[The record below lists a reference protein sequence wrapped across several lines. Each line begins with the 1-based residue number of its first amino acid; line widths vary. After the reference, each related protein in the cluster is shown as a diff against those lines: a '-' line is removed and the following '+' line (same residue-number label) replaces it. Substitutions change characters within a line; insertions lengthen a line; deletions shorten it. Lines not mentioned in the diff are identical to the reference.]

1 MIITTNQALILRD
14 VDGQHQDDHRSGG
27 TAYQMPPQ
35 NLNTPT
41 QQQQQHPDQHQMSQS
56 LVDQHTGVS
65 MADQHSSLDHAH
77 SMAEHAAHSMLD
89 LSETGSSLEHLAGGG
104 HSAQSLADLGR
115 GSDQSLDSNARRQ
128 QLHDRIGLNDGGQGM
143 RQLGNDRDIGMGS
156 GNNNGMRP
164 MSGLGDRINQPM
176 RNMTPVGDSRVQHL
190 GNSMSSDGRGSVGL
204 SGGNGNGLSDQGY
217 PEQSSQSLLD
227 SMSSRGRPPSMGGGG
242 QHNLDQQHGGHSLPP
257 HMRGEHPSHSHPG
270 LVDHHSQQAMGG
282 DSSNH
287 NGRGGMSAYGL
298 DNNNGQ
304 LHSRP
309 GSTLLQE
316 PNSRNDARDLSRAV
330 YSSSSSSTD
339 RSSGHQSTS
348 LIEETI
354 AAVASNLNKS
364 SPDGGLMPGPLPPNS
379 MMGHLGALGLARSNS
394 AAPHMGHG
402 SDESLADLV
411 GRHHSHGIPMLSER
425 ASQSLSG
432 LMDDHS
438 IGASSSG
445 HGQGRELEKTHP
457 CLTCLKMFRS
467 KQQLAQHNLV
477 HTGVRKHI
485 CSFCDRAFKQLSH
498 LQQHVRIHTG
508 ERKYMCKFCERGFKQ
523 LSHLQKHTRIHT
535 GDTAPPSDDD
545 QKHANVPATRQQ
557 DISRERKY
565 ICSLCDKGFKQLSHL
580 QQHFRIH
587 TDERKYICSCCERG
601 FKQLSHLQQHFRI
614 HTGERKYVC
623 QICNRA
629 FKQMTHLQQHHIIH
643 TGERKYICQVCNRA
657 FKQMTHLQQHHRIHT
672 GERKYVCQ
680 ICNRAFKQLTHLQKH
695 HVIHTGERKY
705 ECQVCNRAFKQMT
718 HLQQH
723 HKIHTGERKYIC
735 QCCDR
740 GFKQLTHLQQHYR
753 IHTGEKPY
761 RCKFENCERAFAQLS
776 NLQHHMRNHDDQVK
790 KEATRIHKCQICH
803 RCYTNESS
811 LKSHTLKMH
820 IHIKPI
826 DQHPLPTPKK
836 RRKRK
841 NKDLY
846 GGAPTMVPVSSS
858 SDGNFNNVMQGMK
871 AGGSR
876 TRSPTSSDDDEII
889 FVGEQMGP
897 PRVDNFGGPGG
908 GLGGQGQMLQ
918 GPGGRGHD
926 LSHQLQF
933 TGMGNF
939 SRGADP
945 LALLASANRF
955 TLQDN
960 MMSSLGGPLNSFSDQ
975 LAFRDAALLNS
986 RFGDLRG
993 VPGQGSSFDDRFS
1006 SGNFNQQQ
1014 QQQQRDRD
1022 GFGNHNDINSR
1033 ANSASNSDSN
1043 MQAQNGNANENRNQ
1057 IPAHNQGMIRGSG
1070 MGGLGGSLGG
1080 MMHGSGQGGLGG
1092 LMKQIKQEPL
1102 DYFPSS
1108 CHGGDQFS
1116 GMGVNSGGGFL
1127 SPQHLINSHLRGQLP
1142 SLNVP
1147 LIRDHFSQHQMLPH
1161 SSASPVTSSTS
1172 VTNVAPSSTPSSLP
1186 SSTPSSLASLPLPL
1200 SHMGL
1205 YHQSHFSS
1213 TQRMG
1218 GLHPSPASTPSSQL
1232 SVGGANLPS
1241 NLSTQGGRSPL
1252 EQEDL
1257 RCFSPLRN

>member
-1 MIITTNQALILRD
+1 MIYTALQSTILQD
-14 VDGQHQDDHRSGG
+14 VEEHSQDEQNTSSIAH
-27 TAYQMPPQ
+27 QMPPQ
-35 NLNTPT
+35 NLSTPT
-41 QQQQQHPDQHQMSQS
+41 QQQQHPEHHQMSQS
-56 LVDQHTGVS
+56 LVEQHTVVS
-65 MADQHSSLDHAH
+65 MTDQHSALEHAH

-104 HSAQSLADLGR
+104 HSSQSLVDLTTGR
-115 GSDQSLDSNARRQ
+115 NPDQTIDSVSANGRRQ
-128 QLHDRIGLNDGGQGM
+128 NQMHDRIGLNEGG
-143 RQLGNDRDIGMGS
+143 RDLGSLGG
-156 GNNNGMRP
+156 GNRP
-164 MSGLGDRINQPM
+164 LSGLGGGSLSDRQNQPM
-176 RNMTPVGDSRVQHL
+176 RNMTPVGGDSRGVHGGGM
-190 GNSMSSDGRGSVGL
+190 GNSLSSDGHGSVGL
-204 SGGNGNGLSDQGY
+204 AGNGNGLPDQGGFN
-217 PEQSSQSLLD
+217 PEQSQNLLD
-227 SMSSRGRPPSMGGGG
+227 SMSSRGRPPSMGGG
-242 QHNLDQQHGGHSLPP
+242 QHNLGTVDQQQHGAQQLPP
-257 HMRGEHPSHSHPG
+257 HMRGLAEHQSHQHQS
-270 LVDHHSQQAMGG
+270 LVDHHSQQQNM
-282 DSSNH
+282 DNNTNSH
-287 NGRGGMSAYGL
+287 NGRGGMYGL
-298 DNNNGQ
+298 DSGNGQ

-309 GSTLLQE
+309 GSTLLSE
-316 PNSRNDARDLSRAV
+316 GNNRNDARDLSRGV
-330 YSSSSSSTD
+330 YNSSSGD
-339 RSSGHQSTS
+339 RPQGHHSTS

-354 AAVASNLNKS
+354 AAVASNLNK

-379 MMGHLGALGLARSNS
+379 MMGHLGTLGLIRASS
-394 AAPHMGHG
+394 TGSHLGHG
-402 SDESLADLV
+402 NDETLADLV
-411 GRHHSHGIPMLSER
+411 GRHHPHGIPMLSER

-445 HGQGRELEKTHP
+445 HGPGRELEKTHP

-467 KQQLAQHNLV
+467 KQQLAQHSLV

-508 ERKYMCKFCERGFKQ
+508 ERKY
-523 LSHLQKHTRIHT
+523 
-535 GDTAPPSDDD
+535 
-545 QKHANVPATRQQ
+545 V
-557 DISRERKY
+557 
-565 ICSLCDKGFKQLSHL
+565 CSLCDKGFKQLSHL

-629 FKQMTHLQQHHIIH
+629 FKQMTHLQQHHRIHTGERKYICQICNRAFKQMTHLQQHHIIH

-680 ICNRAFKQLTHLQKH
+680 VCNRAFKQLTHLQKH
-695 HVIHTGERKY
+695 HV
-705 ECQVCNRAFKQMT
+705 
-718 HLQQH
+718 
-723 HKIHTGERKYIC
+723 IHTGERKYIC

-846 GGAPTMVPVSSS
+846 GGAPTMVPVSSA
-858 SDGNFNNVMQGMK
+858 DGNFNNTMQGMK

-897 PRVDNFGGPGG
+897 PRVDNFGGAGG
-908 GLGGQGQMLQ
+908 ALGGQGQLLQ

-926 LSHQLQF
+926 FSHQIQF

-993 VPGQGSSFDDRFS
+993 VSQGSSFDDRFS
-1006 SGNFNQQQ
+1006 AGTFNPQQPQQ

-1022 GFGNHNDINSR
+1022 NFGNHGDINNR
-1033 ANSASNSDSN
+1033 GGTGGNNNGDNN
-1043 MQAQNGNANENRNQ
+1043 MQPQNGNTNENRNQ
-1057 IPAHNQGMIRGSG
+1057 IPAHNQGMLRGAG
-1070 MGGLGGSLGG
+1070 MGGLSGSIQG
-1080 MMHGSGQGGLGG
+1080 MMHGAGQGGLSN

-1108 CHGGDQFS
+1108 CQGGDQFAA
-1116 GMGVNSGGGFL
+1116 MGVNSGGGFL
-1127 SPQHLINSHLRGQLP
+1127 SPQHIINSHLRGQLP

-1147 LIRDHFSQHQMLPH
+1147 LIRDHFTHNQMLPH
-1161 SSASPVTSSTS
+1161 STSSVSSSTS
-1172 VTNVAPSSTPSSLP
+1172 AINVVSSSASSTLSSTPASL
-1186 SSTPSSLASLPLPL
+1186 TSLPLPL

-1205 YHQSHFSS
+1205 YHQSHFTS
-1213 TQRMG
+1213 QRMG
-1218 GLHPSPASTPSSQL
+1218 GLHPSPASTPSSQM
-1232 SVGGANLPS
+1232 SVGAANLPS

-1257 RCFSPLRN
+1257 RCFSPIRN

>member
-535 GDTAPPSDDD
+535 G
-545 QKHANVPATRQQ
+545 
-557 DISRERKY
+557 
-565 ICSLCDKGFKQLSHL
+565 
-580 QQHFRIH
+580 
-587 TDERKYICSCCERG
+587 
-601 FKQLSHLQQHFRI
+601 
-614 HTGERKYVC
+614 
-623 QICNRA
+623 
-629 FKQMTHLQQHHIIH
+629 
-643 TGERKYICQVCNRA
+643 
-657 FKQMTHLQQHHRIHT
+657 
-672 GERKYVCQ
+672 
-680 ICNRAFKQLTHLQKH
+680 
-695 HVIHTGERKY
+695 
-705 ECQVCNRAFKQMT
+705 
-718 HLQQH
+718 
-723 HKIHTGERKYIC
+723 
-735 QCCDR
+735 
-740 GFKQLTHLQQHYR
+740 
-753 IHTGEKPY
+753 EKPY

>member
-1 MIITTNQALILRD
+1 MIYTALQSTILQD
-14 VDGQHQDDHRSGG
+14 VEEHSQDEQNTSSIAH
-27 TAYQMPPQ
+27 QMPPQ
-35 NLNTPT
+35 NLSTPT
-41 QQQQQHPDQHQMSQS
+41 QQQQHPEHHQMSQS
-56 LVDQHTGVS
+56 LVEQHTVVS
-65 MADQHSSLDHAH
+65 MTDQHSALEHAH

-104 HSAQSLADLGR
+104 HSSQSLVDLTTGR
-115 GSDQSLDSNARRQ
+115 NPDQTIDSVSANGRRQ
-128 QLHDRIGLNDGGQGM
+128 NQMHDRIGLNEGG
-143 RQLGNDRDIGMGS
+143 RDLGSLGG
-156 GNNNGMRP
+156 GNRP
-164 MSGLGDRINQPM
+164 LSGLGGGSLSDRQNQPM
-176 RNMTPVGDSRVQHL
+176 RNMTPVGGDSRGVHGGGM
-190 GNSMSSDGRGSVGL
+190 GNSLSSDGHGSVGL
-204 SGGNGNGLSDQGY
+204 AGNGNGLPDQGGFN
-217 PEQSSQSLLD
+217 PEQSQNLLD
-227 SMSSRGRPPSMGGGG
+227 SMSSRGRPPSMGGG
-242 QHNLDQQHGGHSLPP
+242 QHNLGTVDQQQHGAQQLPP
-257 HMRGEHPSHSHPG
+257 HMRGLAEHQSHQHQS
-270 LVDHHSQQAMGG
+270 LVDHHSQQQNM
-282 DSSNH
+282 DNNTNSH
-287 NGRGGMSAYGL
+287 NGRGGMYGL
-298 DNNNGQ
+298 DSGNGQ

-309 GSTLLQE
+309 GSTLLSE
-316 PNSRNDARDLSRAV
+316 GNNRNDARDLSRGV
-330 YSSSSSSTD
+330 YNSSSGD
-339 RSSGHQSTS
+339 RPQGHHSTS

-354 AAVASNLNKS
+354 AAVASNLNK

-379 MMGHLGALGLARSNS
+379 MMGHLGTLGLIRASS
-394 AAPHMGHG
+394 TGSHLGHG
-402 SDESLADLV
+402 NDETLADLV
-411 GRHHSHGIPMLSER
+411 GRHHPHGIPMLSER

-445 HGQGRELEKTHP
+445 HGPGRELEKTHP

-467 KQQLAQHNLV
+467 KQQLAQHSLV

-523 LSHLQKHTRIHT
+523 LSHLQKHT
-535 GDTAPPSDDD
+535 
-545 QKHANVPATRQQ
+545 
-557 DISRERKY
+557 
-565 ICSLCDKGFKQLSHL
+565 
-580 QQHFRIH
+580 
-587 TDERKYICSCCERG
+587 
-601 FKQLSHLQQHFRI
+601 
-614 HTGERKYVC
+614 
-623 QICNRA
+623 
-629 FKQMTHLQQHHIIH
+629 
-643 TGERKYICQVCNRA
+643 
-657 FKQMTHLQQHHRIHT
+657 
-672 GERKYVCQ
+672 
-680 ICNRAFKQLTHLQKH
+680 
-695 HVIHTGERKY
+695 
-705 ECQVCNRAFKQMT
+705 
-718 HLQQH
+718 
-723 HKIHTGERKYIC
+723 
-735 QCCDR
+735 
-740 GFKQLTHLQQHYR
+740 R

-846 GGAPTMVPVSSS
+846 GGAPTMVPVSSA
-858 SDGNFNNVMQGMK
+858 DGNFNNTMQGMK

-897 PRVDNFGGPGG
+897 PRVDNFGGAGG
-908 GLGGQGQMLQ
+908 ALGGQGQLLQ

-926 LSHQLQF
+926 FSHQIQF

-993 VPGQGSSFDDRFS
+993 VSQGSSFDDRFS
-1006 SGNFNQQQ
+1006 AGTFNPQQPQQ

-1022 GFGNHNDINSR
+1022 NFGNHGDINNR
-1033 ANSASNSDSN
+1033 GGTGGNNNGDNN
-1043 MQAQNGNANENRNQ
+1043 MQPQNGNTNENRNQ
-1057 IPAHNQGMIRGSG
+1057 IPAHNQGMLRGAG
-1070 MGGLGGSLGG
+1070 MGGLSGSIQG
-1080 MMHGSGQGGLGG
+1080 MMHGAGQGGLSN

-1108 CHGGDQFS
+1108 CQGGDQFAA
-1116 GMGVNSGGGFL
+1116 MGVNSGGGFL
-1127 SPQHLINSHLRGQLP
+1127 SPQHIINSHLRGQLP

-1147 LIRDHFSQHQMLPH
+1147 LIRDHFTHNQMLPH
-1161 SSASPVTSSTS
+1161 STSSVSSSTS
-1172 VTNVAPSSTPSSLP
+1172 AINVVSSSASSTLSSTPASL
-1186 SSTPSSLASLPLPL
+1186 TSLPLPL

-1205 YHQSHFSS
+1205 YHQSHFTS
-1213 TQRMG
+1213 QRMG
-1218 GLHPSPASTPSSQL
+1218 GLHPSPASTPSSQM
-1232 SVGGANLPS
+1232 SVGAANLPS

-1257 RCFSPLRN
+1257 RCFSPIRN

>member
-1 MIITTNQALILRD
+1 MIYTALQSTILQD
-14 VDGQHQDDHRSGG
+14 VEEHSQDEQDTSSIAH
-27 TAYQMPPQ
+27 QMPPQ
-35 NLNTPT
+35 NLSTPT
-41 QQQQQHPDQHQMSQS
+41 QQQQHPEHHQMSQS
-56 LVDQHTGVS
+56 LVEQHTVVS
-65 MADQHSSLDHAH
+65 MTDQHSALEHAH

-104 HSAQSLADLGR
+104 HSSQSLVDLTTGR
-115 GSDQSLDSNARRQ
+115 NPDQTIDSVSANGRRQ
-128 QLHDRIGLNDGGQGM
+128 NQMHDRIGLNEGG
-143 RQLGNDRDIGMGS
+143 RDLGSLGG
-156 GNNNGMRP
+156 GNRP
-164 MSGLGDRINQPM
+164 LSGLGGGSLSDRQNQPM
-176 RNMTPVGDSRVQHL
+176 RNMTPVGGDSRGVHGGGM
-190 GNSMSSDGRGSVGL
+190 GNSLSSDGHGSVGL
-204 SGGNGNGLSDQGY
+204 AGNGNGLPDQGGFN
-217 PEQSSQSLLD
+217 PEQSQNLLD
-227 SMSSRGRPPSMGGGG
+227 SMSSRGRPPSMGGG
-242 QHNLDQQHGGHSLPP
+242 QHNLGTVDQQQHGAQQLPP
-257 HMRGEHPSHSHPG
+257 HMRGLAEHQSHQHQS
-270 LVDHHSQQAMGG
+270 LVDHHSQQQNM
-282 DSSNH
+282 DNNTNSH
-287 NGRGGMSAYGL
+287 NGRGGMYGL
-298 DNNNGQ
+298 DSGNGQ

-309 GSTLLQE
+309 GSTLLSE
-316 PNSRNDARDLSRAV
+316 GNNRNDARDLSRSV
-330 YSSSSSSTD
+330 YNSSSGD
-339 RSSGHQSTS
+339 RPQGHHSTS

-354 AAVASNLNKS
+354 AAVASNLNK

-379 MMGHLGALGLARSNS
+379 MMGHLGTLGLIRASS
-394 AAPHMGHG
+394 TGSHLGHG
-402 SDESLADLV
+402 NDETLADLV
-411 GRHHSHGIPMLSER
+411 GRHHPHGIPMLSER

-445 HGQGRELEKTHP
+445 HGPGRELEKTHP

-467 KQQLAQHNLV
+467 KQQLAQHSLV

-498 LQQHVRIHTG
+498 LQQHV
-508 ERKYMCKFCERGFKQ
+508 
-523 LSHLQKHTRIHT
+523 
-535 GDTAPPSDDD
+535 
-545 QKHANVPATRQQ
+545 
-557 DISRERKY
+557 
-565 ICSLCDKGFKQLSHL
+565 
-580 QQHFRIH
+580 
-587 TDERKYICSCCERG
+587 
-601 FKQLSHLQQHFRI
+601 
-614 HTGERKYVC
+614 
-623 QICNRA
+623 
-629 FKQMTHLQQHHIIH
+629 
-643 TGERKYICQVCNRA
+643 
-657 FKQMTHLQQHHRIHT
+657 
-672 GERKYVCQ
+672 
-680 ICNRAFKQLTHLQKH
+680 
-695 HVIHTGERKY
+695 
-705 ECQVCNRAFKQMT
+705 
-718 HLQQH
+718 
-723 HKIHTGERKYIC
+723 
-735 QCCDR
+735 
-740 GFKQLTHLQQHYR
+740 R

-846 GGAPTMVPVSSS
+846 GGAPTMVPVSSA
-858 SDGNFNNVMQGMK
+858 DGNFNNTMQGMK

-897 PRVDNFGGPGG
+897 PRVDNFGGAGG
-908 GLGGQGQMLQ
+908 ALGGQGQLLQ

-926 LSHQLQF
+926 FSHQIQF

-993 VPGQGSSFDDRFS
+993 VSQGSSFDDRFS
-1006 SGNFNQQQ
+1006 AGTFNPQQPQQ

-1022 GFGNHNDINSR
+1022 NFGNHGDINNR
-1033 ANSASNSDSN
+1033 GGTGGNNNGDNN
-1043 MQAQNGNANENRNQ
+1043 MQPQNGNTNENRNQ
-1057 IPAHNQGMIRGSG
+1057 IPAHNQGMLRGAG
-1070 MGGLGGSLGG
+1070 MGGLSGSIQG
-1080 MMHGSGQGGLGG
+1080 MMHGAGQGGLSN

-1108 CHGGDQFS
+1108 CQGGDQFAA
-1116 GMGVNSGGGFL
+1116 MGVNSGGGFL
-1127 SPQHLINSHLRGQLP
+1127 SPQHIINSHLRGQLP

-1147 LIRDHFSQHQMLPH
+1147 LIRDHFTHNQMLPH
-1161 SSASPVTSSTS
+1161 STSSVSSSTS
-1172 VTNVAPSSTPSSLP
+1172 AINVVSSSASSTLSSTPASL
-1186 SSTPSSLASLPLPL
+1186 TSLPLPL

-1205 YHQSHFSS
+1205 YHQSHFTS
-1213 TQRMG
+1213 QRMG
-1218 GLHPSPASTPSSQL
+1218 GLHPSPASTPSSQM
-1232 SVGGANLPS
+1232 SVGAANLPS

-1257 RCFSPLRN
+1257 RCFSPIRN

>member
-1 MIITTNQALILRD
+1 MIYTALQSTILQD
-14 VDGQHQDDHRSGG
+14 VEEHSQDEQNTSSIAH
-27 TAYQMPPQ
+27 QMPPQ
-35 NLNTPT
+35 NLSTPT
-41 QQQQQHPDQHQMSQS
+41 QQQQHPEHHQMSQS
-56 LVDQHTGVS
+56 LVEQHTVVS
-65 MADQHSSLDHAH
+65 MTDQHSALEHAH

-104 HSAQSLADLGR
+104 HSSQSLVDLTTGR
-115 GSDQSLDSNARRQ
+115 NPDQTIDSVSANGRRQ
-128 QLHDRIGLNDGGQGM
+128 NQMHDRIGLNEGG
-143 RQLGNDRDIGMGS
+143 RDLGSLGG
-156 GNNNGMRP
+156 GNRP
-164 MSGLGDRINQPM
+164 LSGLGGGSLSDRQNQPM
-176 RNMTPVGDSRVQHL
+176 RNMTPVGGDSRGVHGGGM
-190 GNSMSSDGRGSVGL
+190 GNSLSSDGHGSVGL
-204 SGGNGNGLSDQGY
+204 AGNGNGLPDQGGFN
-217 PEQSSQSLLD
+217 PEQSQNLLD
-227 SMSSRGRPPSMGGGG
+227 SMSSRGRPPSMGGG
-242 QHNLDQQHGGHSLPP
+242 QHNLGTVDQQQHGAQQLPP
-257 HMRGEHPSHSHPG
+257 HMRGLAEHQSHQHQS
-270 LVDHHSQQAMGG
+270 LVDHHSQQQNM
-282 DSSNH
+282 DNNTNSH
-287 NGRGGMSAYGL
+287 NGRGGMYGL
-298 DNNNGQ
+298 DSGNGQ

-309 GSTLLQE
+309 GSTLLSE
-316 PNSRNDARDLSRAV
+316 GNNRNDARDLSRGV
-330 YSSSSSSTD
+330 YNSSSGD
-339 RSSGHQSTS
+339 RPQGHHSTS

-354 AAVASNLNKS
+354 AAVASNLNK

-379 MMGHLGALGLARSNS
+379 MMGHLGTLGLIRASS
-394 AAPHMGHG
+394 TGSHLGHG
-402 SDESLADLV
+402 NDETLADLV
-411 GRHHSHGIPMLSER
+411 GRHHPHGIPMLSER

-445 HGQGRELEKTHP
+445 HGPGRELEKTHP

-467 KQQLAQHNLV
+467 KQQLAQHSLV

-498 LQQHVRIHTG
+498 LQQHV
-508 ERKYMCKFCERGFKQ
+508 
-523 LSHLQKHTRIHT
+523 
-535 GDTAPPSDDD
+535 
-545 QKHANVPATRQQ
+545 
-557 DISRERKY
+557 
-565 ICSLCDKGFKQLSHL
+565 
-580 QQHFRIH
+580 
-587 TDERKYICSCCERG
+587 
-601 FKQLSHLQQHFRI
+601 
-614 HTGERKYVC
+614 
-623 QICNRA
+623 
-629 FKQMTHLQQHHIIH
+629 
-643 TGERKYICQVCNRA
+643 
-657 FKQMTHLQQHHRIHT
+657 
-672 GERKYVCQ
+672 
-680 ICNRAFKQLTHLQKH
+680 
-695 HVIHTGERKY
+695 
-705 ECQVCNRAFKQMT
+705 
-718 HLQQH
+718 
-723 HKIHTGERKYIC
+723 
-735 QCCDR
+735 
-740 GFKQLTHLQQHYR
+740 R

-846 GGAPTMVPVSSS
+846 GGAPTMVPVSSA
-858 SDGNFNNVMQGMK
+858 DGNFNNTMQGMK

-897 PRVDNFGGPGG
+897 PRVDNFGGAGG
-908 GLGGQGQMLQ
+908 ALGGQGQLLQ

-926 LSHQLQF
+926 FSHQIQF

-993 VPGQGSSFDDRFS
+993 VSQGSSFDDRFS
-1006 SGNFNQQQ
+1006 AGTFNPQQPQQ

-1022 GFGNHNDINSR
+1022 NFGNHGDINNR
-1033 ANSASNSDSN
+1033 GGTGGNNNGDNN
-1043 MQAQNGNANENRNQ
+1043 MQPQNGNTNENRNQ
-1057 IPAHNQGMIRGSG
+1057 IPAHNQGMLRGAG
-1070 MGGLGGSLGG
+1070 MGGLSGSIQG
-1080 MMHGSGQGGLGG
+1080 MMHGAGQGGLSN

-1108 CHGGDQFS
+1108 CQGGDQFAA
-1116 GMGVNSGGGFL
+1116 MGVNSGGGFL
-1127 SPQHLINSHLRGQLP
+1127 SPQHIINSHLRGQLP

-1147 LIRDHFSQHQMLPH
+1147 LIRDHFTHNQMLPH
-1161 SSASPVTSSTS
+1161 STSSVSSSTS
-1172 VTNVAPSSTPSSLP
+1172 AINVVSSSASSTLSSTPASL
-1186 SSTPSSLASLPLPL
+1186 TSLPLPL

-1205 YHQSHFSS
+1205 YHQSHFTS
-1213 TQRMG
+1213 QRMG
-1218 GLHPSPASTPSSQL
+1218 GLHPSPASTPSSQM
-1232 SVGGANLPS
+1232 SVGAANLPS

-1257 RCFSPLRN
+1257 RCFSPIRN

>member
-1 MIITTNQALILRD
+1 MIYTALQSTILQD
-14 VDGQHQDDHRSGG
+14 VEEHSQDEQDTSSIAH
-27 TAYQMPPQ
+27 QMPPQ
-35 NLNTPT
+35 NLSTPT
-41 QQQQQHPDQHQMSQS
+41 QQQQHPEHHQMSQS
-56 LVDQHTGVS
+56 LVEQHTVVS
-65 MADQHSSLDHAH
+65 MTDQHSALEHAH

-104 HSAQSLADLGR
+104 HSSQSLVDLTTGR
-115 GSDQSLDSNARRQ
+115 NPDQTIDSVSANGRRQ
-128 QLHDRIGLNDGGQGM
+128 NQMHDRIGLNEGG
-143 RQLGNDRDIGMGS
+143 RDLGSLGG
-156 GNNNGMRP
+156 GNRP
-164 MSGLGDRINQPM
+164 LSGLGGGSLSDRQNQPM
-176 RNMTPVGDSRVQHL
+176 RNMTPVGGDSRGVHGGGM
-190 GNSMSSDGRGSVGL
+190 GNSLSSDGHGSVGL
-204 SGGNGNGLSDQGY
+204 AGNGNGLPDQGGFN
-217 PEQSSQSLLD
+217 PEQSQNLLD
-227 SMSSRGRPPSMGGGG
+227 SMSSRGRPPSMGGG
-242 QHNLDQQHGGHSLPP
+242 QHNLGTVDQQQHGAQQLPP
-257 HMRGEHPSHSHPG
+257 HMRGLAEHQSHQHQS
-270 LVDHHSQQAMGG
+270 LVDHHSQQQNM
-282 DSSNH
+282 DNNTNSH
-287 NGRGGMSAYGL
+287 NGRGGMYGL
-298 DNNNGQ
+298 DSGNGQ

-309 GSTLLQE
+309 GSTLLSE
-316 PNSRNDARDLSRAV
+316 GNNRNDARDLSRSV
-330 YSSSSSSTD
+330 YNSSSGD
-339 RSSGHQSTS
+339 RPQGHHSTS

-354 AAVASNLNKS
+354 AAVASNLNK

-379 MMGHLGALGLARSNS
+379 MMGHLGTLGLIRASS
-394 AAPHMGHG
+394 TGSHLGHG
-402 SDESLADLV
+402 NDETLADLV
-411 GRHHSHGIPMLSER
+411 GRHHPHGIPMLSER

-445 HGQGRELEKTHP
+445 HGPGRELEKTHP

-467 KQQLAQHNLV
+467 KQQLAQHSLV

-498 LQQHVRIHTG
+498 LQQHVRIHT
-508 ERKYMCKFCERGFKQ
+508 
-523 LSHLQKHTRIHT
+523 
-535 GDTAPPSDDD
+535 D
-545 QKHANVPATRQQ
+545 
-557 DISRERKY
+557 
-565 ICSLCDKGFKQLSHL
+565 
-580 QQHFRIH
+580 
-587 TDERKYICSCCERG
+587 
-601 FKQLSHLQQHFRI
+601 
-614 HTGERKYVC
+614 ERKYVC
-623 QICNRA
+623 Q
-629 FKQMTHLQQHHIIH
+629 
-643 TGERKYICQVCNRA
+643 
-657 FKQMTHLQQHHRIHT
+657 
-672 GERKYVCQ
+672 
-680 ICNRAFKQLTHLQKH
+680 
-695 HVIHTGERKY
+695 
-705 ECQVCNRAFKQMT
+705 
-718 HLQQH
+718 
-723 HKIHTGERKYIC
+723 
-735 QCCDR
+735 CCDR
-740 GFKQLTHLQQHYR
+740 AFRQQSHLNQHFR

-846 GGAPTMVPVSSS
+846 GGAPTMVPVSSA
-858 SDGNFNNVMQGMK
+858 DGNFNNTMQGMK

-897 PRVDNFGGPGG
+897 PRVDNFGGAGG
-908 GLGGQGQMLQ
+908 ALGGQGQLLQ

-926 LSHQLQF
+926 FSHQIQF

-993 VPGQGSSFDDRFS
+993 VSQGSSFDDRFS
-1006 SGNFNQQQ
+1006 AGTFNPQQPQQ

-1022 GFGNHNDINSR
+1022 NFGNHGDINNR
-1033 ANSASNSDSN
+1033 GGTGGNNNGDNN
-1043 MQAQNGNANENRNQ
+1043 MQPQNGNTNENRNQ
-1057 IPAHNQGMIRGSG
+1057 IPAHNQGMLRGAG
-1070 MGGLGGSLGG
+1070 MGGLSGSIQG
-1080 MMHGSGQGGLGG
+1080 MMHGAGQGGLSN

-1108 CHGGDQFS
+1108 CQGGDQFAA
-1116 GMGVNSGGGFL
+1116 MGVNSGGGFL
-1127 SPQHLINSHLRGQLP
+1127 SPQHIINSHLRGQLP

-1147 LIRDHFSQHQMLPH
+1147 LIRDHFTHNQMLPH
-1161 SSASPVTSSTS
+1161 STSSVSSSTS
-1172 VTNVAPSSTPSSLP
+1172 AINVVSSSASSTLSSTPASL
-1186 SSTPSSLASLPLPL
+1186 TSLPLPL

-1205 YHQSHFSS
+1205 YHQSHFTS
-1213 TQRMG
+1213 QRMG
-1218 GLHPSPASTPSSQL
+1218 GLHPSPASTPSSQM
-1232 SVGGANLPS
+1232 SVGAANLPS

-1257 RCFSPLRN
+1257 RCFSPIRN

>member
-1 MIITTNQALILRD
+1 MIYTALQSTILQD
-14 VDGQHQDDHRSGG
+14 VEEHSQDEQNTSSIAH
-27 TAYQMPPQ
+27 QMPPQ
-35 NLNTPT
+35 NLSTPT
-41 QQQQQHPDQHQMSQS
+41 QQQQHPEHHQMSQS
-56 LVDQHTGVS
+56 LVEQHTVVS
-65 MADQHSSLDHAH
+65 MTDQHSALEHAH

-104 HSAQSLADLGR
+104 HSSQSLVDLTTGR
-115 GSDQSLDSNARRQ
+115 NPDQTIDSVSANGRRQ
-128 QLHDRIGLNDGGQGM
+128 NQMHDRIGLNEGG
-143 RQLGNDRDIGMGS
+143 RDLGSLGG
-156 GNNNGMRP
+156 GNRP
-164 MSGLGDRINQPM
+164 LSGLGGGSLSDRQNQPM
-176 RNMTPVGDSRVQHL
+176 RNMTPVGGDSRGVHGGGM
-190 GNSMSSDGRGSVGL
+190 GNSLSSDGHGSVGL
-204 SGGNGNGLSDQGY
+204 AGNGNGLPDQGGFN
-217 PEQSSQSLLD
+217 PEQSQNLLD
-227 SMSSRGRPPSMGGGG
+227 SMSSRGRPPSMGGG
-242 QHNLDQQHGGHSLPP
+242 QHNLGTVDQQQHGAQQLPP
-257 HMRGEHPSHSHPG
+257 HMRGLAEHQSHQHQS
-270 LVDHHSQQAMGG
+270 LVDHHSQQQNM
-282 DSSNH
+282 DNNTNSH
-287 NGRGGMSAYGL
+287 NGRGGMYGL
-298 DNNNGQ
+298 DSGNGQ

-309 GSTLLQE
+309 GSTLLSE
-316 PNSRNDARDLSRAV
+316 GNNRNDARDLSRGV
-330 YSSSSSSTD
+330 YNSSSGD
-339 RSSGHQSTS
+339 RPQGHHSTS

-354 AAVASNLNKS
+354 AAVASNLNK

-379 MMGHLGALGLARSNS
+379 MMGHLGTLGLIRASS
-394 AAPHMGHG
+394 TGSHLGHG
-402 SDESLADLV
+402 NDETLADLV
-411 GRHHSHGIPMLSER
+411 GRHHPHGIPMLSER

-445 HGQGRELEKTHP
+445 HGPGRELEKTHP

-467 KQQLAQHNLV
+467 KQQLAQHSLV

-498 LQQHVRIHTG
+498 LQQHVRIHT
-508 ERKYMCKFCERGFKQ
+508 
-523 LSHLQKHTRIHT
+523 
-535 GDTAPPSDDD
+535 D
-545 QKHANVPATRQQ
+545 
-557 DISRERKY
+557 
-565 ICSLCDKGFKQLSHL
+565 
-580 QQHFRIH
+580 
-587 TDERKYICSCCERG
+587 
-601 FKQLSHLQQHFRI
+601 
-614 HTGERKYVC
+614 ERKYVC
-623 QICNRA
+623 Q
-629 FKQMTHLQQHHIIH
+629 
-643 TGERKYICQVCNRA
+643 
-657 FKQMTHLQQHHRIHT
+657 
-672 GERKYVCQ
+672 
-680 ICNRAFKQLTHLQKH
+680 
-695 HVIHTGERKY
+695 
-705 ECQVCNRAFKQMT
+705 
-718 HLQQH
+718 
-723 HKIHTGERKYIC
+723 
-735 QCCDR
+735 CCDR
-740 GFKQLTHLQQHYR
+740 AFRQQSHLNQHFR

-846 GGAPTMVPVSSS
+846 GGAPTMVPVSSA
-858 SDGNFNNVMQGMK
+858 DGNFNNTMQGMK

-897 PRVDNFGGPGG
+897 PRVDNFGGAGG
-908 GLGGQGQMLQ
+908 ALGGQGQLLQ

-926 LSHQLQF
+926 FSHQIQF

-993 VPGQGSSFDDRFS
+993 VSQGSSFDDRFS
-1006 SGNFNQQQ
+1006 AGTFNPQQPQQ

-1022 GFGNHNDINSR
+1022 NFGNHGDINNR
-1033 ANSASNSDSN
+1033 GGTGGNNNGDNN
-1043 MQAQNGNANENRNQ
+1043 MQPQNGNTNENRNQ
-1057 IPAHNQGMIRGSG
+1057 IPAHNQGMLRGAG
-1070 MGGLGGSLGG
+1070 MGGLSGSIQG
-1080 MMHGSGQGGLGG
+1080 MMHGAGQGGLSN

-1108 CHGGDQFS
+1108 CQGGDQFAA
-1116 GMGVNSGGGFL
+1116 MGVNSGGGFL
-1127 SPQHLINSHLRGQLP
+1127 SPQHIINSHLRGQLP

-1147 LIRDHFSQHQMLPH
+1147 LIRDHFTHNQMLPH
-1161 SSASPVTSSTS
+1161 STSSVSSSTS
-1172 VTNVAPSSTPSSLP
+1172 AINVVSSSASSTLSSTPASL
-1186 SSTPSSLASLPLPL
+1186 TSLPLPL

-1205 YHQSHFSS
+1205 YHQSHFTS
-1213 TQRMG
+1213 QRMG
-1218 GLHPSPASTPSSQL
+1218 GLHPSPASTPSSQM
-1232 SVGGANLPS
+1232 SVGAANLPS

-1257 RCFSPLRN
+1257 RCFSPIRN

>member
-1 MIITTNQALILRD
+1 MIYTALQSTILQD
-14 VDGQHQDDHRSGG
+14 VEEHSQDEQDTSSIAH
-27 TAYQMPPQ
+27 QMPPQ
-35 NLNTPT
+35 NLSTPT
-41 QQQQQHPDQHQMSQS
+41 QQQQHPEHHQMSQS
-56 LVDQHTGVS
+56 LVEQHTVVS
-65 MADQHSSLDHAH
+65 MTDQHSALEHAH

-104 HSAQSLADLGR
+104 HSSQSLVDLTTGR
-115 GSDQSLDSNARRQ
+115 NPDQTIDSVSANGRRQ
-128 QLHDRIGLNDGGQGM
+128 NQMHDRIGLNEGG
-143 RQLGNDRDIGMGS
+143 RDLGSLGG
-156 GNNNGMRP
+156 GNRP
-164 MSGLGDRINQPM
+164 LSGLGGGSLSDRQNQPM
-176 RNMTPVGDSRVQHL
+176 RNMTPVGGDSRGVHGGGM
-190 GNSMSSDGRGSVGL
+190 GNSLSSDGHGSVGL
-204 SGGNGNGLSDQGY
+204 AGNGNGLPDQGGFN
-217 PEQSSQSLLD
+217 PEQSQNLLD
-227 SMSSRGRPPSMGGGG
+227 SMSSRGRPPSMGGG
-242 QHNLDQQHGGHSLPP
+242 QHNLGTVDQQQHGAQQLPP
-257 HMRGEHPSHSHPG
+257 HMRGLAEHQSHQHQS
-270 LVDHHSQQAMGG
+270 LVDHHSQQQNM
-282 DSSNH
+282 DNNTNSH
-287 NGRGGMSAYGL
+287 NGRGGMYGL
-298 DNNNGQ
+298 DSGNGQ

-309 GSTLLQE
+309 GSTLLSE
-316 PNSRNDARDLSRAV
+316 GNNRNDARDLSRSV
-330 YSSSSSSTD
+330 YNSSSGD
-339 RSSGHQSTS
+339 RPQGHHSTS

-354 AAVASNLNKS
+354 AAVASNLNK

-379 MMGHLGALGLARSNS
+379 MMGHLGTLGLIRASS
-394 AAPHMGHG
+394 TGSHLGHG
-402 SDESLADLV
+402 NDETLADLV
-411 GRHHSHGIPMLSER
+411 GRHHPHGIPMLSER

-445 HGQGRELEKTHP
+445 HGPGRELEKTHP

-467 KQQLAQHNLV
+467 KQQLAQHSLV

-523 LSHLQKHTRIHT
+523 LSHLQKHT
-535 GDTAPPSDDD
+535 
-545 QKHANVPATRQQ
+545 
-557 DISRERKY
+557 
-565 ICSLCDKGFKQLSHL
+565 
-580 QQHFRIH
+580 
-587 TDERKYICSCCERG
+587 
-601 FKQLSHLQQHFRI
+601 
-614 HTGERKYVC
+614 
-623 QICNRA
+623 
-629 FKQMTHLQQHHIIH
+629 
-643 TGERKYICQVCNRA
+643 
-657 FKQMTHLQQHHRIHT
+657 
-672 GERKYVCQ
+672 
-680 ICNRAFKQLTHLQKH
+680 
-695 HVIHTGERKY
+695 
-705 ECQVCNRAFKQMT
+705 
-718 HLQQH
+718 
-723 HKIHTGERKYIC
+723 
-735 QCCDR
+735 
-740 GFKQLTHLQQHYR
+740 R

-846 GGAPTMVPVSSS
+846 GGAPTMVPVSSA
-858 SDGNFNNVMQGMK
+858 DGNFNNTMQGMK

-897 PRVDNFGGPGG
+897 PRVDNFGGAGG
-908 GLGGQGQMLQ
+908 ALGGQGQLLQ

-926 LSHQLQF
+926 FSHQIQF

-993 VPGQGSSFDDRFS
+993 VSQGSSFDDRFS
-1006 SGNFNQQQ
+1006 AGTFNPQQPQQ

-1022 GFGNHNDINSR
+1022 NFGNHGDINNR
-1033 ANSASNSDSN
+1033 GGTGGNNNGDNN
-1043 MQAQNGNANENRNQ
+1043 MQPQNGNTNENRNQ
-1057 IPAHNQGMIRGSG
+1057 IPAHNQGMLRGAG
-1070 MGGLGGSLGG
+1070 MGGLSGSIQG
-1080 MMHGSGQGGLGG
+1080 MMHGAGQGGLSN

-1108 CHGGDQFS
+1108 CQGGDQFAA
-1116 GMGVNSGGGFL
+1116 MGVNSGGGFL
-1127 SPQHLINSHLRGQLP
+1127 SPQHIINSHLRGQLP

-1147 LIRDHFSQHQMLPH
+1147 LIRDHFTHNQMLPH
-1161 SSASPVTSSTS
+1161 STSSVSSSTS
-1172 VTNVAPSSTPSSLP
+1172 AINVVSSSASSTLSSTPASL
-1186 SSTPSSLASLPLPL
+1186 TSLPLPL

-1205 YHQSHFSS
+1205 YHQSHFTS
-1213 TQRMG
+1213 QRMG
-1218 GLHPSPASTPSSQL
+1218 GLHPSPASTPSSQM
-1232 SVGGANLPS
+1232 SVGAANLPS

-1257 RCFSPLRN
+1257 RCFSPIRN